1 MPTYTDRATR
11 TLKLQK
17 AERPK
22 IGNGLPPKMDGFEG
36 ENRIQMVN
44 GNPRLYYRANNSWY
58 FTGLSQDGTT
68 PDIPTATSTRLG
80 LIKIGSGGTVSSD
93 GTYTATAATPA
104 ADDITGGDAAVT
116 ISTSSGTVTIGPAGN
131 NSDIHIKGT
140 DNGSAITA
148 LTFDMS
154 EAGAATFN
162 NKVVATELDISGDAD
177 IDGTLEAD
185 VITVNGTALATFIRD
200 TVGTNMVSSNTETGI
215 SVTYDT
221 SNDNLDFAIA
231 AAQTTIT
238 SIYATDLIMGEDAQT
253 AIDFGTANEIDFKA
267 DNAARLTLSASVL
280 YPVTNNQID
289 LGTSTLEFKD
299 AFFDGTVTSD
309 AFAGPLTGNVTGD
322 VSGNAGTVTVAANA
336 DDAWHYLL
344 FTASTSGSLSVLDNG
359 AIKVNPSS
367 GTLSIPLLTI
377 STSLTVQELL
387 AADNIDIGTHGFR
400 ALTLTADNQT
410 SGNVAIYGTNG
421 VLTED
426 SDLTF
431 SGATL
436 TATNI
441 AAFNLTGKLTAGS
454 TEIEGSN
461 FDINGGVITGITDL
475 VVADGG
481 TGVSTFT
488 DGGVLLGSGTGAIT
502 AMAVLTDGQM
512 IVGNGTTDPVAESGS
527 TLRTSIGVGASGTHA
542 DTFFKEYDDIETV
555 ALGGT
560 GASSLTANGVLIGNG
575 TGAVTAI
582 DLSTD
587 GYIVIGDGSGNPRA
601 LDVGGYG
608 GITILGT
615 IATGVWNGTEVGLG
629 YGGTELVG
637 ETNGKIVVADG
648 SGAPVHLDIGSSTGI
663 TILGTVAT
671 GTWAATDVA
680 VSHGGTGVSTLTDGG
695 VLLGSGT
702 GAITAM
708 AVLTDSQM
716 IVGNGTTDPVAES
729 GATLRTSIGVG
740 AGNGLTSDDAELFL
754 NLSDVIT
761 NSTNNR
767 VITDINGDSLNAEA
781 NLTFDGS
788 TLTCTGAAIFTG
800 HATLNGDNKHIYMT
814 RSATNVAKGL
824 LWSTAAARWF
834 TGLRETSDE
843 DFHIYNYAAGAT
855 ILTFAN
861 TSGNATFAGTIYGEA
876 DVVAYYSSDPTLKEN
891 KELISNPL
899 DKINSIGGYSFD
911 WKKSAEEYAPHL
923 KGRDYGVMA
932 DEIESIL
939 PELVQTRDNGIRA
952 VKYDK
957 LVPLLIEGIKE
968 LKRELNMIKGVS

>member
-1 MPTYTDRATR
+1 MSSFTSKDSRF
-11 TLKLQK
+11 LKLTK
-17 AERPK
+17 ADRPK
-22 IGNGLPPKMDGFEG
+22 ISLGIPASNDGFEG
-36 ENRIQMVN
+36 ENRIQIVN
-44 GNPRLYYRANNSWY
+44 GNPRLYYRANSAWY
-58 FTGLSQDGTT
+58 FTGLSQSGTV
-68 PDIPTATSTRLG
+68 PNVPIASSTQLG
-80 LIKIGSGGTVSSD
+80 IIKIGSGGTVSAD

-104 ADDITGGDAAVT
+104 ADDITGGDDDVT
-116 ISTSSGTVTIGPAGN
+116 ITTSSGNITIDAADN
-131 NSDIHIKGT
+131 NSNIIFKGT
-140 DNGSAITA
+140 DATSDITM
-148 LTFDMS
+148 LTLSGAD
-154 EAGAATFN
+154 AGAATFN
-162 NKVVATELDISGDAD
+162 NKVVATELDISGNAD

-215 SVTYDT
+215 AVTYDT

-267 DNAARLTLSASVL
+267 DNAARLTLTSSSL

-289 LGTSTLEFKD
+289 LGTASLEFKN

-322 VSGNAGTVTVAANA
+322 VSGNAGTVTVATNA

-344 FTASTSGSLSVLDNG
+344 FTASTSGSLAVLDNG

-387 AADNIDIGTHGFR
+387 AADNLDIGSHGFR
-400 ALTLTADNQT
+400 AQELYADART
-410 SGNVAIYGTNG
+410 SGRVAFYAANG
-421 VLTED
+421 QLQDD

-431 SGATL
+431 ATATL

-461 FDINGGVITGITDL
+461 FDITGGSVTGITDL

-512 IVGNGTTDPVAESGS
+512 IVGDGSGDPVAESGS
-527 TLRTSIGVGASGTHA
+527 TLRASIGVGDSGTHA

-615 IATGVWNGTEVGLG
+615 IATGVWQGTEVGLG

-663 TILGTVAT
+663 TILGTIAT

-680 VSHGGTGVSTLTDGG
+680 VSHGGTGASSLTDGG

-708 AVLTDSQM
+708 AVLSDSQM

-740 AGNGLTSDDAELFL
+740 AGNGLTSDDAELSI
-754 NLSDVIT
+754 NLSDVFT
-761 NSTNNR
+761 NGANNR
-767 VITDINGDSLNAEA
+767 VVTGVTADTLNAEA

-788 TLTCTGAAIFTG
+788 TLTCTGAATISG
-800 HATLNGDNKHIYMT
+800 VVRCGDGSYLSNST
-814 RSATNVAKGL
+814 SATTWLNHSGDVKLIGQQSSAVFGIET
-824 LWSTAAARWF
+824 WNGSGYTRRFTITGAST
-834 TGLRETSDE
+834 T
-843 DFHIYNYAAGAT
+843 AT
-855 ILTFAN
+855 AQFQ
-861 TSGNATFAGTIYGEA
+861 G
-876 DVVAYYSSDPTLKEN
+876 DVIAYFSSDPTLKEN

-899 DKINSIGGYSFD
+899 DKIDSIGGYSFD
-911 WKKSAEEYAPHL
+911 WKESAEEYAPHL
-923 KGRDYGVMA
+923 KGHDYGVMA
-932 DEIESIL
+932 DEIQAIF
-939 PELVQTRDNGIRA
+939 PELVDTRSNGIRA

-968 LKRELNMIKGVS
+968 LKHELDIIKGVS